1 MKLHDLGRHQ
11 DCIYGGRTAGII
23 DRRDYSKIRL
33 PGETHADHDQEAKLH
48 GIMKNRSAYSVV
60 CMLIVIDI

>member
-1 MKLHDLGRHQ
+1 M
-11 DCIYGGRTAGII
+11 

-33 PGETHADHDQEAKLH
+33 PGETHADHDQEAELH